1 MLNSAVISVGSNI
14 DPEANIEKARLRLSC
29 SQKLVGVSAFV
40 RTRPIG
46 KLDQPDFLNGAFL
59 VSTGLERSDFIKL
72 LKEIENE
79 LGRVRT
85 ADKYGPRS
93 IDLDLVVWNGRVVD
107 EDFYSRSFV
116 RDAVVE
122 LLPELD
128 SQAGLD
134 RNGAFDNN

>member
-1 MLNSAVISVGSNI
+1 MMNIAVISVGSNI
-14 DPEANIEKARLRLSC
+14 EPEANIEKARLRLAD

-46 KLDQPDFLNGAFL
+46 KLDQPHFLNGAFL
-59 VSTGLERSDFIKL
+59 VSTGLDQADFTKL

-93 IDLDLVVWNGRVVD
+93 IDLDLLVWNGRVID
-107 EDFYSRSFV
+107 EDFYRRSFV

-128 SQAGLD
+128 GLD
-134 RNGAFDNN
+134 RDSAFDNN